1 METPTTLSQRL
12 AFLQAILEILTKYQ
26 IKHVHDH
33 MNGSNTW
40 RLEKK

>member
-1 METPTTLSQRL
+1 MDTQPTLTQRL
-12 AFLQAILEILTKYQ
+12 AFLQAVLELLTKYQ